1 MKLIKE
7 GRKQTG
13 WAKEFECT
21 GKGNGGGGCG
31 AILSVEQGDV
41 YKTSHSDY
49 GGDTETYNTFKCSQ
63 CGVETDIGPV
73 PFIAGNKPHGG
84 IDYR

>member
-1 MKLIKE
+1 MKVIKE

-31 AILSVEQGDV
+31 AILLVEQSDV
-41 YKTSHSDY
+41 YRMSCTDY
-49 GGDTETYNTFKCSQ
+49 GGDIEVYNTFKCSQ
-63 CGVETDIGPV
+63 CGVETDIGHV
-73 PFIAGNKPHGG
+73 PFVARYKYKEE
-84 IDYR
+84 IDR